1 MERSHRRIFP
11 TMLSIAGCIWLL
23 ATLMLSDALRTTRLM
38 SVVKPTSVVPRLQY
52 TALFGKKDKGKFKGA
67 PAPPSKAEKQGR
79 EDRFDAMTRKFM
91 FTISGL
97 TKALPDG
104 SRTILKNINLCFYP
118 GAKIGVVGLN
128 GSGKSTLLKIMAGV
142 EKSFDGTAV
151 PMPGASVG
159 YLSQEP
165 TLEGAT
171 VMDNIN
177 LGVLKSQQV
186 LDRFTEL
193 STKCSEALPDDEMAR
208 VMDELAEVQNKVPS
222 LAVPCLALPCLAVQC
237 CAVPCHFLAF
247 PSLITAISC
256 LHLLHGISPDPLPL
270 AHATLSSRTDRRRQ
284 SVGDRPREAARDGR
298 AALPA
303 ARRRG

>member
-1 MERSHRRIFP
+1 MTSMRSMFPSLLRIV
-11 TMLSIAGCIWLL
+11 GCVLV
-23 ATLMLSDALRTTRLM
+23 TLMLSDAYRLP
-38 SVVKPTSVVPRLQY
+38 SSSSSSSRSLVRPATSFAPVVPSSS
-52 TALFGKKDKGKFKGA
+52 TALFGKKDKAKFKGA
-67 PAPPSKAEKQGR
+67 PAPPSKSEKQGR

-97 TKALPDG
+97 TKSLPDG

-171 VMDNIN
+171 VIDNIN

-208 VMDELAEVQNKVPS
+208 VMDELAEVQNKV
-222 LAVPCLALPCLAVQC
+222 
-237 CAVPCHFLAF
+237 
-247 PSLITAISC
+247 
-256 LHLLHGISPDPLPL
+256 D
-270 AHATLSSRTDRRRQ
+270 
-284 SVGDRPREAARDGR
+284 
-298 AALPA
+298 
-303 ARRRG
+303 